1 MKGRLRPVI
10 SKEKEKC
17 VMKTATNKLL
27 AVPALVGVFSL
38 AAATTALGQEADA
51 GASASQ
57 RTFTGCVGGAQE
69 FVNGGTQNAPS
80 FRGAGAG
87 ILPFSTFSA
96 GASGGAGDQD
106 LYVVTLSGE
115 ADNSAAGGFFT
126 VQAQAS
132 INGGIF
138 FNMNPNGPNTFL
150 QSTVAETNTM
160 TWCNRFAASNSV
172 VIRVIW
178 NHFGAGTSILDD
190 RTVLVHRSN

>member
-1 MKGRLRPVI
+1 
-10 SKEKEKC
+10 
-17 VMKTATNKLL
+17 MKTATKKLL

-51 GASASQ
+51 GAKATPQ
-57 RTFTGCVGGAQE
+57 TFTGCFGGAQE

-96 GASGGAGDQD
+96 GASGRLAGDTD

-115 ADNSAAGGFFT
+115 ADNSAAGGGFT

-160 TWCNRFAASNSV
+160 TWCRRIAAANRE
-172 VIRVIW
+172 
-178 NHFGAGTSILDD
+178 T
-190 RTVLVHRSN
+190 